1 MANFFYLLYVCF
13 FVCCVV
19 DYVLY
24 VSTMNSI
31 SIEIKKINPKN
42 RIKIKSEVMSF
53 VNRFSHDTLYQFILN
68 VFVTT
73 AKHPCNKANRTCTIG
88 I

>member
-1 MANFFYLLYVCF
+1 MFVFLFVALWIMYL
-13 FVCCVV
+13 
-19 DYVLY
+19 LY

-73 AKHPCNKANRTCTIG
+73 AKHPCNKANRTYTIG